1 MEIIEESR
9 IMMNLINKVLEKN
22 EIPLDVLGLIFSN
35 FKTVAQKQ
43 QKPHLEN
50 LFSILSLSFEIQAK
64 NQLRENILNEEQNN
78 ILEVFQNEIKK
89 DLQEN
94 YPEGF
99 KVSELL
105 KQRGA
110 LRALTWGQKVT
121 SIQNSLIKRFIKHGE
136 SIIKENEKLKNRAN
150 FFKCLGLSNK
160 ITAEDCIREAGC
172 LIPEEKKFNNL
183 VQSNM
188 VQKLFKET
196 YRRSDDNSIEII
208 LNNILESLRLNRDAD
223 KITLF
228 LCENCGYVSTKNIP
242 RDCPHCASNKIRTIK
257 D

>member
-1 MEIIEESR
+1 MS
-9 IMMNLINKVLEKN
+9 
-22 EIPLDVLGLIFSN
+22 G
-35 FKTVAQKQ
+35 A
-43 QKPHLEN
+43 
-50 LFSILSLSFEIQAK
+50 
-64 NQLRENILNEEQNN
+64 
-78 ILEVFQNEIKK
+78 
-89 DLQEN
+89 
-94 YPEGF
+94 
-99 KVSELL
+99 L
-105 KQRGA
+105 KQNYGRRLHKGSR
-110 LRALTWGQKVT
+110 LPDSG
-121 SIQNSLIKRFIKHGE
+121 
-136 SIIKENEKLKNRAN
+136 
-150 FFKCLGLSNK
+150 
-160 ITAEDCIREAGC
+160 RE
-172 LIPEEKKFNNL
+172 KFNNL